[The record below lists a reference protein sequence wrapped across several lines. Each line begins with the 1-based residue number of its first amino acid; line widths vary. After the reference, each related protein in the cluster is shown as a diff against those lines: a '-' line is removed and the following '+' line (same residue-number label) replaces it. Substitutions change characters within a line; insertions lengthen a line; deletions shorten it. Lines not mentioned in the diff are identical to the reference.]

1 MRWHENA
8 GVRWLGAEFPGA
20 QVAFSTRLG
29 GVSTKPFNSL
39 NLGARSE
46 DQWARVLINRRRLSA
61 ALDLDPARVRIG
73 RQVHGAEL
81 LSHGGPDHSTP
92 FAEPNAELAAVD
104 GHVTSAPGV
113 PLLVFVAD
121 CLPIALWG
129 PDGAAMLHCGWR
141 GLDAG
146 ILARGVEA
154 VDATHAAI
162 GPGIG
167 RCCYQV
173 GEEVKQAF
181 ARLGKR
187 VFAGSM
193 LDLSEVARLQLA
205 EAGVDAVECANIC
218 TRCEEGLF
226 FSHRRDAGQTGRQA
240 GITWI
245 EGPVQ

>member
-1 MRWHENA
+1 MKWHENA
-8 GVRWLGAEFPGA
+8 GVRWLGAELPGA

-29 GVSTKPFNSL
+29 GVSADPFSSL
-39 NLGARSE
+39 NLGARS
-46 DQWARVLINRRRLSA
+46 DDRWARVLINRRRLSE

-81 LSHGGPDHSTP
+81 QSHGEADSSRP
-92 FAEPNAELAAVD
+92 FAEPDAELLSVD
-104 GHVTSAPGV
+104 GHVTSVTGL

-129 PDGAAMLHCGWR
+129 PGGAAMLHCGWR
-141 GLDAG
+141 GLEAG

-154 VDATHAAI
+154 VQATHAAI

-167 RCCYQV
+167 RCCYEV
-173 GEEVKQAF
+173 GEEVAGAF
-181 ARLGKR
+181 AGLGKR
-187 VFAGSM
+187 VFAGPM
-193 LDLSEVARLQLA
+193 LDLSEVARLLLA
-205 EAGVDAVECANIC
+205 QEGVDAVECADIC

-226 FSHRRDAGQTGRQA
+226 FSHRRDAGKTGRQA

-245 EGPVQ
+245 EGQVQ